1 MEFDIKALFVTFGLV
16 FLAELGDKTQLTTM
30 MLAAQNKSAVAV
42 FVGSALALVMASLLG
57 VVFGEAITRLV
68 PPQAIRTGAAVGF
81 IAIGGFLLLGRG

>member
-1 MEFDIKALFVTFGLV
+1 MSFDPKAMFISFGLV

-81 IAIGGFLLLGRG
+81 LAIGGFLLLGRG